1 MGIEWMPEST
11 VSRYDLSWEIIR
23 FLEEDIGESIYD
35 IMDQPLCERRREVER
50 RFWYPMILTA
60 NPPVMG
66 RGNLIGERVLSGEE
80 IERRFK
86 IAFEKLAR
94 RHGN

>member
-1 MGIEWMPEST
+1 
-11 VSRYDLSWEIIR
+11 
-23 FLEEDIGESIYD
+23 
-35 IMDQPLCERRREVER
+35 
-50 RFWYPMILTA
+50 MILTA